1 MHSLKRVRNIAI
13 ALMFLTAAAIA
24 QQTQP
29 QKPSF
34 EVVSVKPAPP
44 MDFTSLRLGGTR
56 GDRLTLP
63 YASLRTLMG
72 MAYRDS
78 VSLEPLEIL
87 GGPDWM
93 GSVFYDV
100 QAKADCS
107 GGIASRDLLSL
118 MVQSLLQD
126 RFQLKAR
133 VETRDMPVYN
143 LVVGR
148 DGPKLTASADQTPLA
163 PLVPVSQLCG
173 PVPEAPSTAASLP
186 QLPAPGSDLS
196 QFISQLPRGSIFGT
210 FQAGAMTL
218 QGRAAPLNRLANTLK
233 LLTGR
238 QVIDKTDLTGLFDI
252 TLKFSLDGLA
262 LPGLPP
268 GAATGLPGGL
278 PSSPLS
284 GPLGG
289 PAPSAGAGA
298 PDPVATL
305 FTVIQDLGLKLEQG
319 RGPVQV
325 VVIDSVQKPSEN

>member
-1 MHSLKRVRNIAI
+1 M
-13 ALMFLTAAAIA
+13 
-24 QQTQP
+24 
-29 QKPSF
+29 
-34 EVVSVKPAPP
+34 
-44 MDFTSLRLGGTR
+44 
-56 GDRLTLP
+56 
-63 YASLRTLMG
+63 LMG

-78 VSLEPLEIL
+78 TSQEPLEIF

-93 GSVFYDV
+93 ESAFYDV

-107 GGIASRDLLSL
+107 QAIASRDLVSL
-118 MVQSLLQD
+118 MVQSLLED
-126 RFQLKAR
+126 RFNLKAR

-143 LVVGR
+143 LLVGR
-148 DGPKLTASADQTPLA
+148 DGPKLAKSTDQTPLA
-163 PLVPVSQLCG
+163 PLVPASQLCG
-173 PVPEAPSTAASLP
+173 PVPEAPSTPASLP
-186 QLPAPGSDLS
+186 QLPAPGSDMS

-210 FQAGAMTL
+210 FQTGAMTL

-238 QVIDKTDLTGLFDI
+238 QVIDKTELAGLFDI

-268 GAATGLPGGL
+268 GAAPGLAGGP

-289 PAPSAGAGA
+289 AAVGTVATDPA
-298 PDPVATL
+298 ATL
-305 FTVIQDLGLKLEQG
+305 FSAIQDLGLRLEQA